1 MTGEKSHARGACLC
15 GAVAFDVS
23 GPLRDVIN
31 CHCGQCRRT
40 HGAAGAY
47 TNVSAA
53 DLRLSETRGLKW
65 YQSSPEA
72 RRGFCDQCG
81 ASLFWE
87 RVDSGT
93 ISIAAGALDQPTG
106 LKTAMHIFT
115 ADQADFYELTDDLPR
130 HLGSQVDS

>member
-1 MTGEKSHARGACLC
+1 MSGEPRARGSCLC
-15 GAVAFDVS
+15 GAVAFEVL

-47 TNVSAA
+47 TNVNES
-53 DLRLSETRGLKW
+53 DLHLTETRGLKW
-65 YQSSPEA
+65 YRSSTEA

-81 ASLFWE
+81 ASLFWDRIGHE
-87 RVDSGT
+87 T

-106 LKTAMHIFT
+106 LKTAMHIYT
-115 ADQADFYELTDDLPR
+115 DDQADFYELTDTLPR
-130 HLGSQVDS
+130 YPGSQTAR

>member
-1 MTGEKSHARGACLC
+1 MSREPRARGSCLC
-15 GAVAFDVS
+15 GAVAFEVL

-47 TNVSAA
+47 TNVNES
-53 DLRLSETRGLKW
+53 DLHLTETRGLKW
-65 YQSSPEA
+65 YRSSTEA

-81 ASLFWE
+81 ASLFWDRIGYE
-87 RVDSGT
+87 T

-106 LKTAMHIFT
+106 LKTAMHIYT
-115 ADQADFYELTDDLPR
+115 DDQADFYELTDTLPR
-130 HLGSQVDS
+130 HPGSQTAR